1 MWLLLPPNAGCGCC
15 SADKLLMLKG
25 AGAAGSMQA
34 LATISVSDPSCG
46 SCLTAVAMAAESD
59 PSKMLQC
66 ANSAAVSMLQAM
78 SGGGLPDTSKACAGG
93 SNIISLYNQSLMS
106 QAKGVNRHQ

>member
-1 MWLLLPPNAGCGCC
+1 
-15 SADKLLMLKG
+15 
-25 AGAAGSMQA
+25 MQA

-66 ANSAAVSMLQAM
+66 ASAAVSMQAM
-78 SGGGLPDTSKACAGG
+78 SGGGVPDTSKACAGG
-93 SNIISLYNQSLMS
+93 SNIISLHNQSAMS

>member
-1 MWLLLPPNAGCGCC
+1 
-15 SADKLLMLKG
+15 
-25 AGAAGSMQA
+25 MQA

-66 ANSAAVSMLQAM
+66 AM
-78 SGGGLPDTSKACAGG
+78 SGGGVPDTSKACAGG
-93 SNIISLYNQSLMS
+93 SNIISLHNQSAMS